1 MTLPVSLPS
10 AQSPAASAYNL
21 SPSSVQSSSPTAVS
35 PLLKAGA
42 VDAVSFGQ
50 TPKGARG
57 AQPSSKFYIPG
68 MEWLLGGAALM
79 LGLKVFGAAL
89 GFCVLLP
96 MAVAALGISFLP
108 GVRNINPLYWAY
120 KGVKGLLGGIKHLV
134 TKTIPGWFKKNP
146 NNPPPHQPSGSGH
159 PPHSSHPPH
168 SHYPPHGYP
177 PQGYPPHQYPPAG
190 Y

>member
-1 MTLPVSLPS
+1 M
-10 AQSPAASAYNL
+10 
-21 SPSSVQSSSPTAVS
+21 
-35 PLLKAGA
+35 
-42 VDAVSFGQ
+42 
-50 TPKGARG
+50 
-57 AQPSSKFYIPG
+57 
-68 MEWLLGGAALM
+68 
-79 LGLKVFGAAL
+79 
-89 GFCVLLP
+89 P

-146 NNPPPHQPSGSGH
+146 NNQPPHQPSGSGH
-159 PPHSSHPPH
+159 PPHPPH

-177 PQGYPPHQYPPAG
+177 PHGYPPHQYPPAG